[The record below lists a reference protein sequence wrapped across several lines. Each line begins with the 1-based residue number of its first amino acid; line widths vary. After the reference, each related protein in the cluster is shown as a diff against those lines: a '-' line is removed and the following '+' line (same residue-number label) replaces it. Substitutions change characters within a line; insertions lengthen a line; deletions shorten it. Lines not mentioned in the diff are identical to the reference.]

1 MKYKKIDWNKLEEY
15 VQTLADKITKYEKP
29 VSGVYG
35 LPRGGLVPAVM
46 LSHKLNAPLL
56 LAPCKG
62 CIVVDDIADTGVTLQ
77 HFADSG
83 YRIAVIWYKP
93 CSKIVPNYYAVK
105 STRKTF
111 GGAWIV
117 FPWEVQPNKM

>member
-1 MKYKKIDWNKLEEY
+1 MKYKKIDWNKLDEY
-15 VQTLADKITKYEKP
+15 VQVLADKITKYEKP
-29 VSGVYG
+29 VTGVYG

-77 HFADSG
+77 HFADNG

-93 CSKIVPNYYAVK
+93 CSKVVPDYYAVK

-111 GGAWIV
+111 GGAWVV
-117 FPWEVQPNKM
+117 FPWEVQPK

>member
-1 MKYKKIDWNKLEEY
+1 MKYKKIDWNKLDEY
-15 VQTLADKITKYEKP
+15 VQVLANKITKYEKP
-29 VSGVYG
+29 VTGVYG

-93 CSKIVPNYYAVK
+93 CSKVVPDYYAVK

-111 GGAWIV
+111 GGAWVV
-117 FPWEVQPNKM
+117 FPWEVQPK

>member
-29 VSGVYG
+29 VTGVYG
-35 LPRGGLVPAVM
+35 LPRGGRVPAVM

-77 HFADSG
+77 HFADKG

-93 CSKIVPNYYAVK
+93 CSKVVPDYYAVK

-111 GGAWIV
+111 GGAWVV
-117 FPWEVQPNKM
+117 FPWEVQPN